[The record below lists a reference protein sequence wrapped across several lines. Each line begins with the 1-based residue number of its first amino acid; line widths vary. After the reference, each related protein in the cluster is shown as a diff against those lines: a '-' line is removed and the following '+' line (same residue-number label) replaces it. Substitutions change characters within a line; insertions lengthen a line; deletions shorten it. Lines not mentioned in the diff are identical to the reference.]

1 VTTVDA
7 RPEEPGAATAVQ
19 DPRRPTLALYK
30 DDGPLA
36 RTLGAVLE
44 PLATAVP
51 HSLLIAVAVVPMFA
65 LMAAKGEHA
74 GHTVAGIA
82 IAWLVLV
89 AGATGGREP
98 RDRLRWAVPPVI
110 RLAEYAGLLWIG
122 AMGGESSEPAAFT
135 LICALAIR
143 HYDVVYRLRHQGA
156 APPAWVGNLALGW
169 DGRLVLGY
177 ILLVA
182 LALPA
187 GFFIA
192 AGLLATVFVAESIAG
207 WRRFGRAPQSATYE
221 DEEDEGQ

>member
-1 VTTVDA
+1 MFV
-7 RPEEPGAATAVQ
+7 
-19 DPRRPTLALYK
+19 
-30 DDGPLA
+30 
-36 RTLGAVLE
+36 
-44 PLATAVP
+44 
-51 HSLLIAVAVVPMFA
+51 LIAIKGRDADHTT
-65 LMAAKGEHA
+65 AAI
-74 GHTVAGIA
+74 T

-89 AGATGGREP
+89 AGAAGGQEP
-98 RDRLRWAVPPVI
+98 TDRLRWAVPPVL
-110 RLAEYAGLLWIG
+110 RLAEYSGILWIG

-135 LICALAIR
+135 LICVLAFR
-143 HYDVVYRLRHQGA
+143 HYDVVYRLRHQGV
-156 APPAWVGNLALGW
+156 APPAWVGDLALGW

-207 WRRFGRAPQSATYE
+207 WRRSGRAPQPVTYE